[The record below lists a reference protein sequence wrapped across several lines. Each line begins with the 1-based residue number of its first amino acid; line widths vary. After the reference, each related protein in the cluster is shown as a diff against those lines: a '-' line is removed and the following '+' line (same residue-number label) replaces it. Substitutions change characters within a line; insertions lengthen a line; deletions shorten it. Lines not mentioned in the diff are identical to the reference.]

1 MVGDSIAVIAQ
12 ALPCPWH
19 VLRPCVPGVGGGW
32 CVWLRPCVH
41 TLTADTF
48 VVQAYG
54 ILKAR
59 DSVSSVPSW
68 PLESTQGT
76 ASQGV
81 SQDIP
86 FDFQAL
92 LLDPLSP
99 GRHFWLLPFL
109 SLFLKLPRSP
119 FSLLLSDSSEESP
132 CYGLNCVPLLNS

>member
-19 VLRPCVPGVGGGW
+19 VLRPRVPGVGGGW

-59 DSVSSVPSW
+59 DCVSSVPSW

-92 LLDPLSP
+92 RCLRGQEAPADPLIHSALE
-99 GRHFWLLPFL
+99 GISGCFL
-109 SLFLKLPRSP
+109 F
-119 FSLLLSDSSEESP
+119 
-132 CYGLNCVPLLNS
+132 